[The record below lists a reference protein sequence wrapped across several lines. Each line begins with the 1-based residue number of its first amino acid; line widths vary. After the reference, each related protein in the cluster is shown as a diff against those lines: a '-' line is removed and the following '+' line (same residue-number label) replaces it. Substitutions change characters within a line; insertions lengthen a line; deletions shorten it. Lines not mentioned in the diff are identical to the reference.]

1 VEDDDPAHKAFIDAI
16 AEDPDDDTAR
26 LVYADWL
33 DERGDPRAEY
43 LRLEAELAT
52 SITGDR
58 RKQATG
64 RMRKLRRRLDAL
76 WLKRMSYDVILS
88 DCIEAARFAAVRLIR
103 QRTGLRIVDSV
114 MLLEKAPCVIA
125 SRRTRDQAR
134 NILWRL
140 ENEWEGRLW
149 FESRFVGWREK
160 GAVP

>member
-1 VEDDDPAHKAFIDAI
+1 VDDDPAHKAFIDAI

-33 DERGDPRAEY
+33 EERGDPRAEY

-52 SITGDR
+52 SISGDR
-58 RKQATG
+58 RKQAVG
-64 RMRKLRRRLDAL
+64 RMRQLRRRLEPQ
-76 WLKRMSYDVILS
+76 WLDRMTYEIILS
-88 DCIEAARFAAVRLIR
+88 DYLESTRSAAVKVVR
-103 QRTGLRIVDSV
+103 QRTGLG
-114 MLLEKAPCVIA
+114 LLEAVALVETHSCVIA
-125 SRRTRDQAR
+125 WRRTRDEAR

-140 ENEWEGRLW
+140 ENEWDGRLW